1 MPPAPKKISSES
13 GEPQQLRKSERMLVL
28 RASSVSLTLIAR
40 KMYNAMLY
48 VAQRQGLERPR
59 YSAPLSKLAKIIDY
73 GGNDNAAL
81 KQIVREMQTC
91 LIQWES
97 PVGRGG
103 VGWSSS
109 QLIGGVEVGV
119 VAGQNV
125 IWWEYSS
132 IFKRD
137 ILEPMPYATI
147 SLVTNARLRS
157 ISALALYEICSRYKN
172 STLTTRH
179 HWRWWRDALSLQP
192 GTMKEGGEY
201 KTFHRDVLKRA
212 ISEINSQSEIE
223 IELVTHKEG
232 RAISEIQFK
241 VRPNTSAQ
249 REVQVPN
256 IEPVDL
262 MLYDRAAAL
271 GIGVRWSERLIELHG
286 DAAFSSGLDLLEA
299 RMKNAAAEP
308 VASPHRWLEEVL
320 DRRSLPSSMASQ
332 PTVVETQP
340 MPTTSPPPAPVPFT
354 SMSVADLETRERR
367 NAEAISLY
375 AQCSEEVKLAY
386 RQAFASAVLPG
397 LHRSYKTDWERNGPT
412 GRMVGPVFVRYLS
425 ERLSVN
431 SAVSAP

>member
-1 MPPAPKKISSES
+1 MTPLSEKAGS
-13 GEPQQLRKSERMLVL
+13 EADAPQQLRKSERMLVL
-28 RASSVSLTLIAR
+28 RASSVSLTLVAR

-59 YSAPLSKLAKIIDY
+59 YSAPLSKLARIINY

-81 KQIVREMQTC
+81 KQIVREMQAC

-157 ISALALYEICSRYKN
+157 ISALALYEICSRYRN
-172 STLTTRH
+172 SMLTTRH
-179 HWRWWRDALSLQP
+179 PWRWWRDALSLQP

-212 ISEINSQSEIE
+212 ISEINSQSELE

-241 VRPNTSAQ
+241 VRPNANAR
-249 REVQVPN
+249 REAELPN

-262 MLYDRAAAL
+262 ALYDRAVAL
-271 GIGVRWSERLIELHG
+271 GIGVRWSERLIDLHG
-286 DAAFSSGLDLLEA
+286 DAAFSRGLDLLEA
-299 RMKNAAAEP
+299 RLKNTAAEP
-308 VASPHRWLEEVL
+308 VTSPQRWLEEVL
-320 DRRSLPSSMASQ
+320 DRRSLPTPAAS
-332 PTVVETQP
+332 PAAAVPARSEGATP
-340 MPTTSPPPAPVPFT
+340 GAPVPVL
-354 SMSVADLETRERR
+354 SPPMSVADLESRERR
-367 NAEAISLY
+367 NAEAVGLY
-375 AQCSEEVKLAY
+375 AQCSEEIKQAY
-386 RQAFASAVLPG
+386 RHAFAEAVLPG
-397 LHRSYKTDWERNGPT
+397 LHRSYKTDWERNGPM

-425 ERLSVN
+425 ERLFKTTGSP
-431 SAVSAP
+431 AP

>member
-1 MPPAPKKISSES
+1 MPPLPKKTSNES
-13 GEPQQLRKSERMLVL
+13 DEPQQLRKSERMLVM

-109 QLIGGVEVGV
+109 QLIGGVELGV

-172 STLTTRH
+172 SMLTTRH

-241 VRPNTSAQ
+241 VRPNPKAQ
-249 REVQVPN
+249 RDVQLLN

-262 MLYDRAAAL
+262 VLYDRAAAL
-271 GIGVRWSERLIELHG
+271 GIGVRWSERLIELYG
-286 DAAFSSGLDLLEA
+286 DAAFSSGLDQLEA
-299 RMKNAAAEP
+299 RMKNTVAEP

-320 DRRSLPSSMASQ
+320 DRRSLPSPVANHPAIVDAKPEATATAS
-332 PTVVETQP
+332 
-340 MPTTSPPPAPVPFT
+340 PVPVLSA
-354 SMSVADLETRERR
+354 SMSVADLESRERR

-375 AQCSEEVKLAY
+375 AHCSEEVRLEY
-386 RQAFASAVLPG
+386 RHSFASTVLPG

-425 ERLSVN
+425 ERLFGHAEHS
-431 SAVSAP
+431 PG

>member
-1 MPPAPKKISSES
+1 MPPALKKISSES

-97 PVGRGG
+97 PVGQGG

-172 STLTTRH
+172 SMLTTRH

-320 DRRSLPSSMASQ
+320 DRRSLPSSIASQ

-340 MPTTSPPPAPVPFT
+340 MPTTSPLPAPVPFT

-386 RQAFASAVLPG
+386 RQAFTSAVLPG

>member
-1 MPPAPKKISSES
+1 MPPVPKKVSNPAD
-13 GEPQQLRKSERMLVL
+13 EPQQLRKSERMLVL

-48 VAQRQGLERPR
+48 VAQRQGLDRPR

-97 PVGRGG
+97 PVRRDGL
-103 VGWSSS
+103 GWSSS
-109 QLIGGVEVGV
+109 QLIGGVELGV

-172 STLTTRH
+172 SMLTTRH

-241 VRPNTSAQ
+241 VQPNPNVQ

-262 MLYDRAAAL
+262 VLYDRAAAL

-286 DAAFSSGLDLLEA
+286 DAAFSRGLDLLA
-299 RMKNAAAEP
+299 GRMKNTAAEP
-308 VASPHRWLEEVL
+308 VASPQRWLEEVL
-320 DRRSLPSSMASQ
+320 DRRSV
-332 PTVVETQP
+332 PTVAAAPASMVDDQP
-340 MPTTSPPPAPVPFT
+340 EAPTSLSPAPVASP
-354 SMSVADLETRERR
+354 SMSVSDLETRERR

-375 AQCSEEVKLAY
+375 AQCSEEVKVMY
-386 RQAFASAVLPG
+386 RQSFATTVLPG

-425 ERLSVN
+425 ERLFGHPH
-431 SAVSAP
+431 APQ

>member
-1 MPPAPKKISSES
+1 MPPLPKKTSSAS
-13 GEPQQLRKSERMLVL
+13 NEPQQLRKSERMLVM

-73 GGNDNAAL
+73 GGNDNATL

-97 PVGRGG
+97 PVGRDG

-109 QLIGGVEVGV
+109 QLIGGVELGV

-172 STLTTRH
+172 SMLTTRH

-241 VRPNTSAQ
+241 VRANPNVQ
-249 REVQVPN
+249 REVQALN

-262 MLYDRAAAL
+262 ALYDRAAAL

-286 DAAFSSGLDLLEA
+286 DAAFSRGLDLLDA
-299 RMKNAAAEP
+299 RMKNTVAEP

-320 DRRSLPSSMASQ
+320 DRRSLPALAVASPSDAQVQ
-332 PTVVETQP
+332 PEV
-340 MPTTSPPPAPVPFT
+340 PTATSPAPVP
-354 SMSVADLETRERR
+354 SPAMSVSDLETRERR

-375 AQCSEEVKLAY
+375 AQCSEEVKARY
-386 RQAFASAVLPG
+386 RHSFASTVLPG
-397 LHRSYKTDWERNGPT
+397 LHRSYKSDWERYGPT

-425 ERLSVN
+425 ERLFSN
-431 SAVSAP
+431 PHSPP